1 MNINTLL
8 KKYNVAAPRYTSYPT
23 VPYWENENFTTQ
35 KWTAALVNTY
45 QKHKQEGISVYI
57 HLPFCESLCAYC
69 GCNTRITKNHGVE
82 TPYINAV
89 IKEWE
94 MYCAVLGEK
103 PKIKE
108 LHLGG
113 GTPTFFSPENL
124 KTLILTI
131 TQHEPGEIACS
142 FEGHPDNTTLLHLQ
156 TLYELGF
163 KRLSLGIQ
171 DFDPKVQL
179 MINRFQ
185 TPQQV
190 AQITHNARTIGYES
204 INFDLIY
211 GLPSQTLAGLSETIS
226 EVIQMRPE
234 RIAFYSY
241 AHVPWLKPGQRHYSE
256 KDIPQGDEKFAL
268 YQMGRDRLLQAGYQE
283 IGMDHFALKQDS
295 LYYAS
300 QNATLHRNFMGYT
313 DRATKILIGLGVSSI
328 SDCNTAFAQNSKT
341 VERYL
346 ENIENK
352 SLAVEKGHLLNDKD
366 LYLKQHILNL
376 MCKGATHFNDEIP
389 LAIMNRL
396 TPLVDDNLVEIEMHS
411 VRIADLGK
419 SFLRNVCMAFDERL
433 WNSKPNTSLF
443 SKAV

>member
-8 KKYNVAAPRYTSYPT
+8 KKYNIAAPRYTSYPT

-35 KWTAALVNTY
+35 KWTGALCNAY
-45 QKHKQEGISVYI
+45 QKHKQEGISLYI
-57 HLPFCESLCAYC
+57 HLPFCESLCTYC
-69 GCNTRITKNHGVE
+69 GCNTRITKNHSVE
-82 TPYINAV
+82 IPYIKAV

-94 MYCAVLGEK
+94 MYCAILGEK

-131 TQHEPGEIACS
+131 TQQEPGEIACS

-156 TLYELGF
+156 TLYGLGF

-185 TPQQV
+185 TPEQV
-190 AQITHNARTIGYES
+190 AQITQNARTMGYES

-211 GLPSQTLAGLSETIS
+211 GLPSQTMAGLSETLT

-241 AHVPWLKPGQRHYSE
+241 AHVPWLKPSQRHYSE
-256 KDIPQGDEKFAL
+256 KDIPQGDEKFVL

-295 LYYAS
+295 LYHAS
-300 QNATLHRNFMGYT
+300 KMQHCTATLWGIPI
-313 DRATKILIGLGVSSI
+313 A
-328 SDCNTAFAQNSKT
+328 
-341 VERYL
+341 
-346 ENIENK
+346 
-352 SLAVEKGHLLNDKD
+352 LLK
-366 LYLKQHILNL
+366 
-376 MCKGATHFNDEIP
+376 F
-389 LAIMNRL
+389 
-396 TPLVDDNLVEIEMHS
+396 
-411 VRIADLGK
+411 
-419 SFLRNVCMAFDERL
+419 
-433 WNSKPNTSLF
+433 
-443 SKAV
+443 

>member
-1 MNINTLL
+1 MNTNTLL

-23 VPYWENENFTTQ
+23 VPYWENNKFTTQ
-35 KWTAALVNTY
+35 KWASALVNTY
-45 QKHKQEGISVYI
+45 QNQKQEGISVYI
-57 HLPFCESLCAYC
+57 HLPFCESLCTYC

-82 TPYINAV
+82 LPYISAV
-89 IKEWE
+89 IKEWQ
-94 MYCAVLGEK
+94 MYCAILGEK

-124 KTLILTI
+124 KKLILGI
-131 TQHEPGEIACS
+131 TGPDQGEIACS

-156 TLYELGF
+156 TLYALGF

-171 DFDPKVQL
+171 DFDPRVQL
-179 MINRFQ
+179 MINRYQ

-190 AQITHNARTIGYES
+190 AQITNDARAIGYDS

-211 GLPSQTLAGLSETIS
+211 GLPSQTLAGLAETIT
-226 EVIQMRPE
+226 EVIKMKPE

-268 YQMGRDRLLQAGYQE
+268 YQMGRDRLLEAGYQE
-283 IGMDHFALKQDS
+283 IGMDHFALKKDS
-295 LYYAS
+295 LFTAS
-300 QNATLHRNFMGYT
+300 QNEQLHRNFMGYT
-313 DRATKILIGLGVSSI
+313 DRYTKILIGLGVSSI
-328 SDCNTAFAQNSKT
+328 SDCHTAFAQNSKT
-341 VERYL
+341 VEDYL
-346 ENIENK
+346 KNINN
-352 SLAVEKGHLLNDKD
+352 SCLSVEKGHLLNDSD
-366 LYLKQHILNL
+366 LYVKQHILNL
-376 MCKGATHFNDEIP
+376 MCKGTTYFNEEIP
-389 LAIMNRL
+389 LPIKSRL
-396 TPLVDDNLVEIEMHS
+396 NPLVKDHLVEVGTNE
-411 VRIADLGK
+411 VKIAPLGK

-433 WNSKPNTSLF
+433 WNSKPETSLF